1 MNIFDFEYGYGT
13 SYGMNGVQVWL
24 LISLV
29 VAIIGGVL
37 GYLLFVKQNKKID
50 NKYLSW
56 FRQFLD
62 YRKMLIE
69 DLLKVLYMITAIYI
83 TLSSFA
89 YIGSDFLMFIL
100 TLVLGNLICRLA
112 FEGCLVII
120 MIWKNTDQI
129 NRNLKK

>member
-1 MNIFDFEYGYGT
+1 MDSFFDYGYNYD
-13 SYGMNGVQVWL
+13 YGMSGVAVWL

-37 GYLLFVKQNKKID
+37 VYTLFVKDKKKVD

-56 FRQFLD
+56 LRDFLD
-62 YRKMLIE
+62 YKKMIIE
-69 DLLKVLYMITAIYI
+69 DLLKVLYIISAIYI

-89 YIGSDFLMFIL
+89 YIGSDFLSFIL
-100 TLVLGNLICRLA
+100 TLVFGNLICRLA

-120 MIWKNTDQI
+120 MIWKNTNQI
-129 NRNLKK
+129 NSSLKK

>member
-1 MNIFDFEYGYGT
+1 MDSFFDYSYNYD
-13 SYGMNGVQVWL
+13 YGMSGVAVWL

-37 GYLLFVKQNKKID
+37 VYTLFVKDKKKVN

-56 FRQFLD
+56 LRDFLD
-62 YRKMLIE
+62 YKKMIIE
-69 DLLKVLYMITAIYI
+69 DLLKVLYIISAIYI

-89 YIGSDFLMFIL
+89 YIGSDFLSFIL
-100 TLVLGNLICRLA
+100 TLVFGNLICRLA

-120 MIWKNTDQI
+120 MIWKNTNQI
-129 NRNLKK
+129 NSSLKK